1 MDFIKPVYAEDRGLM
16 RLALCR
22 QKDDSW
28 DLITYKHD
36 ITKRWQYLDVGAGI
50 QDRIV
55 VKMSEIMDALSGL
68 ENTSD
73 YNYYIKEYEPDI
85 EQGMKMV
92 IVYDDAL
99 TPQQLSILDRV
110 MIDHGDTDIVVD
122 CPVWDINNMIEY
134 FKTMSW
140 VSDRIIIHLHI
151 NRIANM
157 VKGRQYPVVLNKS
170 NTIIV
175 KNGRKTSI
183 DTDCLGVPVGGPG
196 MDISVRKKSEKM
208 FMLTFEG

>member
-1 MDFIKPVYAEDRGLM
+1 
-16 RLALCR
+16 
-22 QKDDSW
+22 
-28 DLITYKHD
+28 
-36 ITKRWQYLDVGAGI
+36 
-50 QDRIV
+50 
-55 VKMSEIMDALSGL
+55 MSEIMDALKRL

-73 YNYYIKEYEPDI
+73 YNYYIKEFEPDI
-85 EQGMKMV
+85 KRGMKMV

-140 VSDRIIIHLHI
+140 VSDKIIIHLHI

-157 VKGRQYPVVLNKS
+157 VKGRQYQVVLNKKPYPI
-170 NTIIV
+170 TV
-175 KNGRKTSI
+175 WNGHETSI

-196 MDISVRKKSEKM
+196 MDISVSKRSMKTY
-208 FMLTFEG
+208 MLTFEG